1 MEAIKPIFFGISFFF
16 FKQNRPYKHMT
27 GLSKQE
33 INRIADKATTAVEV
47 DGMSW
52 PSIVYGIKS
61 IHGE

>member
-1 MEAIKPIFFGISFFF
+1 
-16 FKQNRPYKHMT
+16 MT

>member
-1 MEAIKPIFFGISFFF
+1 
-16 FKQNRPYKHMT
+16 MT

-52 PSIVYGIKS
+52 PSIVYGIKKYPWGM
-61 IHGE
+61 I